1 MRRTIRTSIVLLAL
15 CCPALAGEI
24 PNPPLPQPPPATTQE
39 PTTDGE
45 IECGLTEAVLGLLDS
60 ILPLL

>member
-1 MRRTIRTSIVLLAL
+1 MLLAL